1 MANHAIGAIGQA
13 VACRSRN
20 TANALMHDTD
30 QGKIVTN
37 CDEMKG
43 ANASHEPLGDAGS
56 KPVAPASSGHMPM
69 EEEERE
75 IVGIVVRAGGILRH
89 AELVEQVGLRTGVRN
104 PGALVAGLLTS
115 TGQNA
120 YGRVFE
126 EHNGVIRLHPA
137 IERDVRSFDWE

>member
-1 MANHAIGAIGQA
+1 
-13 VACRSRN
+13 
-20 TANALMHDTD
+20 MHDTD
-30 QGKIVTN
+30 KGKIVTN
-37 CDEMKG
+37 CDEKKDV
-43 ANASHEPLGDAGS
+43 AASHKPPGGAGCLRA
-56 KPVAPASSGHMPM
+56 VAPASSSHMPM

-75 IVGIVVRAGGILRH
+75 LVLHFIRTWAENPRLILHKVIGIVARAGGILRR
-89 AELVEQVGLRTGVRN
+89 AELVEQVELRTGVRN

-137 IERDVRSFDWE
+137 IEGDVRSFDWE